1 MIKSILGQ
9 LDHAML
15 TAIAHNRIHPTL
27 LATIIGRLFNGEA
40 RFLDLFNRFFMP
52 AGFRIVPT
60 TRRGLIHECFLQMGS
75 QIQTNPIYAHDPRF
89 ITLTKVV
96 RHLAL
101 RRFQNGIHM
110 DEIVGKL
117 VCSSTGL
124 EFKPSPGGQKMLHRP
139 KLSPRFLSRLG
150 EWWPFKNFPWQEAD
164 QLGLYGTPKT
174 NKGKSNGTVDPR
186 LLVVRGL
193 QRAWA

>member
-1 MIKSILGQ
+1 MKLILAQ
-9 LDHAML
+9 VDHALL
-15 TAIAHNRIHPTL
+15 TAITYNRIHPNL
-27 LATIIGRLFNGEA
+27 LAAIIGRLFNGEA

-60 TRRGLIHECFLQMGS
+60 TRRGLIHECFLQIS
-75 QIQTNPIYAHDPRF
+75 CQLQTHPIHACDPRF

-96 RHLAL
+96 RHLAFSK
-101 RRFQNGIHM
+101 FQNGIYM
-110 DEIVGKL
+110 NEIVGKL

-124 EFKPSPGGQKMLHRP
+124 EFKPSPGGYKMLHRP

-150 EWWPFKNFPWQEAD
+150 EWWPFKNFPWKEAD
-164 QLGLYGTPKT
+164 QLGLYGTPTT
-174 NKGKSNGTVDPR
+174 NKGKSTGTVDPR
-186 LLVVRGL
+186 ILVVRGL